1 MEMDEVMVLSLGA
14 DDYMTKPFSLAVLR
28 ARIKVLQKRIC
39 TREKMVYRE
48 DEFTFD
54 FDKMKFTRNEKE
66 MLFSKNEQRLLRLFL
81 ENRGR
86 LLTRDLLIDRLWSE
100 EAQYVDENA
109 LSVTVNR
116 LRAKIEDKKD
126 PVTYIQTV
134 YGQGYIWKRESRQ

>member
-1 MEMDEVMVLSLGA
+1 
-14 DDYMTKPFSLAVLR
+14 
-28 ARIKVLQKRIC
+28 
-39 TREKMVYRE
+39 MVYRE

-54 FDKMKFTRNEKE
+54 FDKMKFNRNEKE